1 MGGSLLPSVVEDYRV
16 LARRRL
22 PRQLFEFIDGGSFA
36 EETVAANRADFARLR
51 LRQRVLR
58 PVGEIDLS
66 TTVLG
71 ERWAMPVG
79 LGPVGLAGLTRR
91 RGELQALRAAQEAG
105 TQFCL
110 STAALCSLEEVAAA
124 SQRPFWF
131 QLYVLRDRGF
141 ARELIARARVAGCAA
156 LVLTVDLA
164 VGGLR
169 HRDVQTGMTG
179 GLGWSGRARVAA
191 DYAQRWSWLWDVG
204 VRGRP
209 HLFGNLASAVPDARR
224 LDDFYDFS
232 RRNWDPSVSWDDIAW
247 IRAEWGGPL
256 VIKGILDAEDAVQAV
271 KAGAQ
276 ALVVSNHGG
285 RQLDGVSS
293 TISCLP
299 AVVQAV
305 GGDAEVLLDGGVRNG
320 IDVVRALALGA
331 RVCLVGRPWIWALAA
346 RGEVGVA
353 GLLATYK
360 RELAAAL
367 ALSGLTRITEVDAA
381 VLAASPGS

>member
-1 MGGSLLPSVVEDYRV
+1 MLPSVVDDYRA
-16 LARRRL
+16 LARTRL

-36 EETVAANRADFARLR
+36 EETVASNRSDFARLR

-71 ERWAMPVG
+71 ERWALPVG
-79 LGPVGLAGLTRR
+79 LGPVGLAGLMRR
-91 RGELQALRAAQEAG
+91 RGELQALRAAQDAG

-110 STAALCSLEEVAAA
+110 STVALCPLEEVAAA

-131 QLYVLRDRGF
+131 QLYIMKDRGF
-141 ARELIARARVAGCAA
+141 ARELIARAKAAGCKA

-164 VGGLR
+164 VAGLR

-179 GLGWSGRARVAA
+179 GLGWGGRARVAA
-191 DYAQRWSWLWDVG
+191 DYARRWDWLWDVG
-204 VRGRP
+204 VKGRP
-209 HLFGNLASAVPDARR
+209 HLFGNLVSAVPNARR
-224 LDDFYDFS
+224 LSDFYQFTS
-232 RRNWDPSVSWDDIAW
+232 ANWDPCVSWADIEW

-256 VIKGILDAEDAVQAV
+256 VIKGILDPEDAVQAV

-285 RQLDGVSS
+285 RQLDGVGS

-299 AVVQAV
+299 GIVQAV

-320 IDVVRALALGA
+320 IDVLRAVALGA
-331 RVCLVGRPWIWALAA
+331 RACLVGRPWIWALAA
-346 RGEVGVA
+346 RGQDGVA

-360 RELAAAL
+360 RELQVSLAL
-367 ALSGLTRITEVDAA
+367 AGLTRIADVDRNA
-381 VLAASPGS
+381 LASVGTP